1 MTDQTKDR
9 ISPEAGKDRV
19 MIFDTTL
26 RDGEQSPG
34 ATMSH
39 EEKLE
44 IAALLDEMGV
54 DIIEAGFPV
63 ASEGDFRAVS
73 EIAKQTQNATICGL
87 ARANLK
93 DIDRCWD
100 AVKHANSPRIHTF
113 IGTSPLHR
121 AIPNLTQDEM
131 ADRIH
136 ETVSHARNLCDNVQW
151 SPMDATRTE
160 WDYLK
165 RTVEIAIKA
174 GATTINIPDT
184 VGYTAPVES
193 ADLIRRLIR
202 EVPGADEIVFATH
215 CHNDLGMATANAL
228 AAVEGGAR
236 QIECTI
242 NGLGERAGN
251 TALEEVVMALRVRGD
266 IMPFATRIDT
276 RKIMNISRK
285 VAAISGFSVQPNKAI
300 VGKNAFAHESGI
312 HQDGMLKNAETF
324 EIMRPEDVG
333 LAATN
338 IVMGKHS
345 GRAALRSK
353 LHDLGFDLAENQ
365 LGDVFV
371 RFKEL
376 ADRKKE
382 VYDEDLIALVHAG
395 LDDESDRLQVKDLSV
410 ICGTKG
416 PQKASLTMVIDG
428 KEVSTEATGDGPVDA
443 TFNAVKALFPHEA
456 TLQLYQVAAV
466 TEGTDAQATVSVRM
480 EEEGRIVTGQSADTD
495 TVVASAKAYVHA
507 LNRLLVRREKAGA
520 DGREVSYK
528 GTGDLSKEARR
539 FGLLRDGGN
548 KVSRMSVGSPARGHA
563 TAPLAGRRR
572 IRQYRSSIPPSPRGG

>member
-1 MTDQTKDR
+1 MTDMTKQ
-9 ISPEAGKDRV
+9 DRV
-19 MIFDTTL
+19 LIFDTTL

-34 ATMSH
+34 ATMTH
-39 EEKLE
+39 AEKLE
-44 IAALLDEMGV
+44 IASLLDEMGV
-54 DIIEAGFPV
+54 DIIEAGFPI
-63 ASEGDFRAVS
+63 ASEGDFKAVS
-73 EIAKQTQNATICGL
+73 EIARQSQNSVICGL
-87 ARANLK
+87 ARAQLG
-93 DIDRCWD
+93 DIDRCWE
-100 AVKHANSPRIHTF
+100 AVKHAARPRIHTF

-160 WDYLK
+160 LDYLY
-165 RTVEIAIKA
+165 RVVEIAIKA

-184 VGYTAPVES
+184 VGYTAPRES
-193 ADLIRRLIR
+193 ADLIAKLL
-202 EVPGADEIVFATH
+202 ENVPGADEIVFATH
-215 CHNDLGMATANAL
+215 CHNDLGMATANSL
-228 AAVEGGAR
+228 AAVEAGAR

-251 TALEEVVMALRVRGD
+251 TALEEVVMALKVRND
-266 IMPFATRIDT
+266 IMPYETRIDS
-276 RKIMNISRK
+276 RKIMNISRR
-285 VAAISGFSVQPNKAI
+285 VAAVSGFAVQFNKAI

-333 LAATN
+333 LTETN

-353 LHDLGFDLAENQ
+353 LEDLGFELGDNQ
-365 LGDVFV
+365 LKDVFV

-382 VYDEDLIALVHAG
+382 IYEDDLIALMRTAT
-395 LDDESDRLQVKDLSV
+395 DPEEDRIRLKSLKVV
-410 ICGTKG
+410 CGTDG
-416 PQKASLTMVIDG
+416 PQTADMVLEIDG
-428 KEVSTEATGDGPVDA
+428 AEQTTNQTGDGPVDA
-443 TFNAVKALFPHEA
+443 AFNCIKALVPHSA
-456 TLQLYQVAAV
+456 RLQLYQVHAV

-495 TVVASAKAYVHA
+495 TVVASVRAYIHA
-507 LNRLLVRREKAGA
+507 LNRLLVRREKGGT
-520 DGREVSYK
+520 DKREINYKDVS
-528 GTGDLSKEARR
+528 
-539 FGLLRDGGN
+539 
-548 KVSRMSVGSPARGHA
+548 
-563 TAPLAGRRR
+563 
-572 IRQYRSSIPPSPRGG
+572 

>member
-1 MTDQTKDR
+1 MTD
-9 ISPEAGKDRV
+9 IPPKDRV
-19 MIFDTTL
+19 VIFDTTL

-34 ATMSH
+34 ATMTH
-39 EEKLE
+39 DEKLE
-44 IAALLDEMGV
+44 IAELLDQMGV
-54 DIIEAGFPV
+54 DIIEAGFPI

-73 EIAKQTQNATICGL
+73 EIARRSANSVICGL
-87 ARANLK
+87 ARANIG

-100 AVKHANSPRIHTF
+100 AVKNAEKPRIHTF

-121 AIPNLTQDEM
+121 AIPQLDMDQM

-136 ETVSHARNLCDNVQW
+136 ETVTHARNLCDNIQW

-160 WDYLK
+160 PDYLC
-165 RTVEIAIKA
+165 RVVEIAIKA

-193 ADLIRRLIR
+193 AELIQMLLAR
-202 EVPGADEIVFATH
+202 VPGAEQVVFATH

-228 AAVEGGAR
+228 AAVAGGAR

-251 TALEEVVMALRVRGD
+251 TALEEVVMALKVRRD
-266 IMPFATRIDT
+266 IMPYFTNIDST
-276 RKIMNISRK
+276 KLMNISRR
-285 VAAISGFSVQPNKAI
+285 VATVSGFPVQFNKAI

-338 IVMGKHS
+338 LVMGKHS

-353 LHDLGFDLAENQ
+353 LEELGYKLGDNQ
-365 LGDVFV
+365 LKDVFV

-382 VYDEDLIALVHAG
+382 IYDDDLIALMRAG
-395 LDDESDRLQVKDLSV
+395 EDAENDRLVLKSLRV
-410 ICGTKG
+410 TCGTDG
-416 PQKASLTMVIDG
+416 PQEAVMTLSIEG
-428 KEVSTEATGDGPVDA
+428 QEVSTTATGDGPVDA
-443 TFNAVKALFPHEA
+443 TFNAVKALYAHTA
-456 TLQLYQVAAV
+456 RLQLYQVHAV

-480 EEEGRIVTGQSADTD
+480 EEDGNISTGESADTD
-495 TVVASAKAYVHA
+495 TVVASARAYLNA
-507 LNRLLVRREKAGA
+507 LNLLLVRRDRIGEDHK
-520 DGREVSYK
+520 EINYK
-528 GTGDLSKEARR
+528 DYS
-539 FGLLRDGGN
+539 
-548 KVSRMSVGSPARGHA
+548 
-563 TAPLAGRRR
+563 
-572 IRQYRSSIPPSPRGG
+572 